1 MNKQIVVSGIVIII
15 GGSFYALSN
24 KKPLTPVITGGY
36 VMMLALSVFDLF
48 GGPVSQI
55 AGGIAMVAAIAVVLT
70 YGGPLV
76 SDLTK
81 LSGSKLSTT
90 NGPATNSGQPLS
102 PNQTPQNIQ
111 PSGGPSIA

>member
-1 MNKQIVVSGIVIII
+1 MNKQIVISGVVIII

-24 KKPLTPVITGGY
+24 NKPLTPVITGGY

-76 SDLTK
+76 SDLMK
-81 LSGSKLSTT
+81 LSGSRLTTT
-90 NGPATNSGQPLS
+90 NGASGSFGNSAKPLS
-102 PNQTPQNIQ
+102 PNQTPQT
-111 PSGGPSIA
+111 GGGTQFA